1 MGSEAMSPH
10 VMKKLAKPMLF
21 AAAIIWGTSFFVMK
35 NALDVI
41 PVFYLLAIRFTAG
54 AVLLAAVCWKKW
66 AGFTRDY
73 LWRGAVIGAF
83 LFLAYSVQTFG
94 LDRTTPSKNA
104 FLTAVYCVI
113 VPFLYWAAA
122 RRRPDRYN
130 ILAALL
136 CVTGVGLVS
145 LDGDLSVNAGDVLT
159 LICAFFYA
167 AHIVAVAKVSPEKDI
182 YLLTVFQFA
191 FAALYAWAGGALFE
205 NFPAQAFLAPAVC
218 LPMAYLCVM
227 ATTVA
232 LLFQNVGQVW
242 SDPASA
248 SVILSLESVFGVISS
263 VLFYGDL
270 VTLPMAVGFACIF
283 VAVVCEEPVTRE
295 QAAVMLTAVYQYR
308 NEDNRKAFLLWVAL
322 YGRDNDLNDDSNLTE
337 QQASNMLAGI
347 YHKLDTVI
355 SSVGAKEFADD
366 GEISDWAKNS
376 VYFME
381 KNGII
386 TGVGGDRFDPQADIQ
401 AQAALVMSVQM
412 LQKLG

>member
-167 AHIVAVAKVSPEKDI
+167 AHIVAVAKYSEGRDI
-182 YLLTVFQFA
+182 FILTALQFASFAVFSWLGVLLTRPALDPGVFD
-191 FAALYAWAGGALFE
+191 GGLIFS
-205 NFPAQAFLAPAVC
+205 L
-218 LPMAYLCVM
+218 AYLVIF
-227 ATTVA
+227 ASAGA
-232 LLFQNVGQVW
+232 LLFQNIGQKYTA
-242 SDPASA
+242 PATA
-248 SVILSLESVFGVISS
+248 AVLLSLEAPFGV
-263 VLFYGDL
+263 LFSILLADERPTPL
-270 VTLPMAVGFACIF
+270 MFVGFALIF
-283 VAVVCEEPVTRE
+283 IAVVCSETKFSF
-295 QAAVMLTAVYQYR
+295 L
-308 NEDNRKAFLLWVAL
+308 RKK
-322 YGRDNDLNDDSNLTE
+322 G
-337 QQASNMLAGI
+337 
-347 YHKLDTVI
+347 
-355 SSVGAKEFADD
+355 
-366 GEISDWAKNS
+366 
-376 VYFME
+376 
-381 KNGII
+381 
-386 TGVGGDRFDPQADIQ
+386 
-401 AQAALVMSVQM
+401 
-412 LQKLG
+412 